1 MAVTAPNRRAGLEI
15 HAERRAEQRLLR
27 VVHGQGIAR
36 EQDVHVAAPDQLDEV
51 RAAAGV
57 DDDGSGDEGNLQ
69 PTLTDVPHHRG
80 DAADARFDA
89 PLGGDLVRHEPEVGP
104 GPVAELGPDA
114 DAFEAAHDAIAG
126 ADLAEFPAHRA
137 ARHQHDDGIHAL
149 TFDFDPGTADPDVG
163 ALVGRGVE
171 VVRHAAVLLRHAH
184 GGILHVDRMAAEWQ
198 ELLEEIL
205 QRGSARRLH
214 LQREPRELV
223 VRATELEVLNLER
236 AAALD
241 DLVEDRLELLRVDE
255 VAFSGDD
262 GGVSVGHD
270 GFGESTPSR
279 PPQEEGRTGGTE
291 NLRR

>member
-1 MAVTAPNRRAGLEI
+1 MCRI
-15 HAERRAEQRLLR
+15 
-27 VVHGQGIAR
+27 IAAMR
-36 EQDVHVAAPDQLDEV
+36 
-51 RAAAGV
+51 
-57 DDDGSGDEGNLQ
+57 
-69 PTLTDVPHHRG
+69 PTLASTRLSEEISFVMNPKSALR
-80 DAADARFDA
+80 
-89 PLGGDLVRHEPEVGP
+89 
-104 GPVAELGPDA
+104 PVSELGPDA

-149 TFDFDPGTADPDVG
+149 TFDFEPGTTDPDVG

-171 VVRHAAVLLRHAH
+171 VVRHAAVLLGHAH
-184 GGILHVDRMAAEWQ
+184 GGILHVDRVAAEWQ

-205 QRGSARRLH
+205 QRRSARRLH
-214 LQREPRELV
+214 LQREPRVLV

-262 GGVSVGHD
+262 GGMSVGHD

-279 PPQEEGRTGGTE
+279 PSQEEGRREESADSSLPIDWLAPRVARPGGRE
-291 NLRR
+291 GPGSQAPHVAQGACEPGPSRPSVARLRRAMRASGRQL